1 MLQLRTTI
9 VTASPDPGID
19 SLQGLS
25 PSERLLGLYAYA
37 IQGCARGSREEVTAA
52 LDELTRTLNPDY
64 GEITQAFERLYAF
77 CLAKVADGE
86 LDQVA
91 WILGDLHETWS
102 RAFSEA
108 PTDPTRG

>member
-9 VTASPDPGID
+9 MTSSPDPEID
-19 SLQGLS
+19 ALQGLS

-37 IQGCARGSREEVTAA
+37 IQGCARGSREEVTLA

-77 CLAKVADGE
+77 CLAKVSDGDFE
-86 LDQVA
+86 QVA
-91 WILGDLHETWS
+91 WILGDLHETWT
-102 RAFSEA
+102 RAFSEPPA
-108 PTDPTRG
+108 DPV